1 MEHADIILSGGTV
14 VTLDDEMTIL
24 FDGAVAIKAEQ
35 IIAIGQRADITAQYS
50 AADVIDCA
58 GHYVMPGLVNAH
70 THAPMTLLRGLAD
83 DLRLDVWLMGY
94 MMPVERE
101 FVSPEFCRL
110 GTQLACGEMLRGGIT
125 SFVDMYYYEAEIA
138 ATTAEIGMRALL
150 GETVLKF
157 PAPDA
162 QTYEDSLR
170 YTREFIE
177 QWRNHPLITPTVA
190 PHAPYSNTEETL
202 RLCAELAH
210 EFDVPPMIHIAETKR
225 ELDDSMEQYGK
236 SVVAWVKQFGI
247 LDAKAI
253 AAHCVHIDEYEMGM
267 LAKRDVT
274 AVHCPS
280 ANLKLAS
287 GIAQVQQMLEAG
299 VNVAL
304 GTDGPASNNDL
315 DMFEEMRLAAL
326 LAKVTPPDPTAL
338 PARQALLMATR
349 NGAKAIGMADKIGSL
364 EVGKLADVIVVDAQ
378 PLHNFP
384 HFDFNENNVYSRI
397 VYAANSSDVRHT
409 LVNGR
414 VLMRDRVLQ
423 TVDEA
428 RVRAEADAY
437 AERVRDFMLLRE
449 ENPLNKLVAVAV
461 DVERAESF
469 EIQVKARL
477 QDPSVIEAL
486 LSHEAVEVMRSVHYR
501 QYDTYFLFNSTDK
514 ERVRYRED
522 YTLDEKGGV
531 THVRSRLTYTSGEKE
546 RSFHDAVLLSHS
558 RLIAPASHP
567 LRFYQEYFNAPQMT
581 TLRKERRRWRILY
594 KGVLF
599 FVNID
604 KFIEPASDSMFVEI
618 KSRTWSLSDAEVKAN
633 YIHEMMQE
641 LGLQGDDVVDEDYY
655 ELVRDGLATT

>member
-1 MEHADIILSGGTV
+1 MEQADIILSGGTV
-14 VTLDDEMTIL
+14 ITINDDMAVL
-24 FDGAVAIKAEQ
+24 FDSSVVIKGNQ
-35 IIAIGQRADITAQYS
+35 IIALGARDEIE
-50 AADVIDCA
+50 AAYGASDVIDCS
-58 GHYVMPGLVNAH
+58 GHYIMPGLVNAH

-110 GTQLACGEMLRGGIT
+110 GTRLACAEMLRGGVT
-125 SFVDMYYYEAEIA
+125 SFVDMYYYESDIA
-138 ATTAEIGMRALL
+138 DVTAEIGMRALL

-162 QTYEDSLR
+162 PTYEDSLK
-170 YTREFIE
+170 YTRQFIE
-177 QWRNHPLITPTVA
+177 QWRDHPLVTPTVA

-202 RLCAELAH
+202 QLCADLAH

-225 ELDDSMEQYGK
+225 EVDDSMEQYSK
-236 SVVAWVKQFGI
+236 TVVSWVKQFGI
-247 LDAKAI
+247 LDQKAI
-253 AAHCVHIDEYEMGM
+253 AAHCVHIDEYEMQM
-267 LAKRDVT
+267 LAKRGVT

-287 GIAQVQQMLEAG
+287 GIANVTQMLEQG

-338 PARQALLMATR
+338 PARQALQMATR
-349 NGAKAIGMADKIGSL
+349 NGAKALGMADQIGSL
-364 EVGKLADVIVVDAQ
+364 EVGKLADVIVVDAR

-384 HFDFNENNVYSRI
+384 HFDFSKDNVFSRV
-397 VYAANSSDVRHT
+397 VYASNSSDVRHT

-423 TVDEA
+423 TVDEDE
-428 RVRAEADAY
+428 VRTQADAY
-437 AERVRDFMLLRE
+437 AEKVREFMLVRE
-449 ENPLNKLVAVAV
+449 KKPLNKLVHVAV
-461 DVERAESF
+461 DVERSESF
-469 EIQVKARL
+469 EIQVKAKL
-477 QDPSVIEAL
+477 QDASIIEDL

-501 QYDTYFLFNSTDK
+501 QYDTYFMFDGDDA

-522 YTLDEKGGV
+522 YKLDAKGEVSG
-531 THVRSRLTYTSGEKE
+531 VRSRLTYTSGEKE

-567 LRFYQEYFNAPQMT
+567 LRFYQEYFQASRT
-581 TLRKERRRWRILY
+581 KSLRKERRRWRILY

-604 KFIEPASDSMFVEI
+604 TFIEPAHEGIYVEL

-633 YIHEMMQE
+633 YIHEMMQL
-641 LGLQGDDVVDEDYY
+641 LGLGSSDVIEEDYHQI
-655 ELVRDGLATT
+655 VASSRM